1 MRGKQLAYPKSY
13 DDADMIMD
21 LSFYKNFKDRYDDLS
36 KIALTSSSTGF
47 NSLAVEILLEE
58 GKIKVYDCNF
68 PALDEVDLF
77 IHIQPLLELFPILLR
92 QSKLMDHFLV
102 GVLMKKSWD
111 FEGRNK
117 DMNLTKNETDVACMS
132 HVLAH
137 IECLLI
143 GTKMDEP
150 MTLLCDKV
158 MANMKEVWAYRVLTG
173 RLEPVYKEDPV
184 K

>member
-21 LSFYKNFKDRYDDLS
+21 LSFYKNFKDR
-36 KIALTSSSTGF
+36 
-47 NSLAVEILLEE
+47 
-58 GKIKVYDCNF
+58 
-68 PALDEVDLF
+68 
-77 IHIQPLLELFPILLR
+77 
-92 QSKLMDHFLV
+92 
-102 GVLMKKSWD
+102 
-111 FEGRNK
+111 
-117 DMNLTKNETDVACMS
+117 S